1 MPPQRKVRPGPYEQ
15 VVEFHD
21 EIVLRTVVEELRDG
35 VDDGVVEVGCREQ
48 GLVRHVRVE
57 EMLDPPDAMARVGG
71 PGGELLGEGAE
82 VGPLATFGE
91 RADGG
96 AGEAEGGDLRCGE
109 DAGEDDEALGGEEG
123 FEVDGHG
130 GC

>member
-1 MPPQRKVRPGPYEQ
+1 MPPQRKVRPGPYQQ

-21 EIVLRTVVEELRDG
+21 QIVLRATVNELRDG
-35 VDDGVVEVGCREQ
+35 GDDGVVEVGCREQ

-57 EMLDPPDAMARVGG
+57 EMLDPPDAVARVGG
-71 PGGELLGEGAE
+71 PGGELLGEGVE
-82 VGPLATFGE
+82 VGPLAAFGE

-96 AGEAEGGDLRCGE
+96 AGGAEGGELRGGE
-109 DAGEDDEALGGEEG
+109 DAGEDDEALGCEEG

-130 GC
+130 S